1 MKRKLFCLF
10 VLCLISFTGCALLNP
25 WVDSEKDDSTP
36 VFIQPGLN
44 LKTIRGVLYIES
56 NTGPLSLAPLASLV
70 ASGVP
75 LAGSDSAGIEPG
87 VISSS
92 SPDTRLRPAK
102 KVSGIENARVYALHD
117 PDNFVFT
124 DNTGKFELSVDME
137 KFKQW
142 LTKNGIP
149 AINDGSNNDISEL
162 VTIVAEKK
170 EKQADGSELNLS
182 TSIPVDCKNKIVVQL
197 EDLYDKELHSQVK
210 VRYSGHSYGIVTVD
224 GLAAGD
230 ASILFYDTANGQIAY
245 KGQTDN
251 TGSYSVFPPPGH
263 YRLVVTKDGCEPV
276 AVESYEVKEKG
287 KRKDDFNLKPGKND
301 KPAPVIT
308 FNPGTVKAPELQV
321 KVNGVA
327 VQNGQTVELD
337 QNSEIELNV
346 IATDNDAGLGNI
358 IVAWNSAE
366 WFRETG
372 ARQYS
377 LSHTAKRKLAEAGL
391 FAVNIKASDFD
402 MIASMSP
409 AQPGYFR
416 IEVPQAGD
424 AAFLNSIGAMVKGN
438 DGTEKFRSILI
449 PDANKKV
456 GAVAEIL
463 VNPGDVVVP
472 YIHVNTKN
480 RTPREYDRF
489 VGQFDANNKPVW
501 KSEIGADGIA
511 LIGFEDLL
519 PEFKPDYDYNDVYF
533 KAWFAKEPAPGSEIL
548 VVSPSPSHQLE
559 FSFAIK
565 VKPSVVA
572 PSAPINLAATAGNAI
587 ATLTWSF
594 VDGAASYNVYYSTT
608 AGVTVA
614 NGTKVTGA
622 ASPAEITGLTNGQTY
637 YFIVTAVNAGGESAP
652 SNEVSAKPQVP
663 APGAPINLAATAGN
677 AIATLTWNLVDGAA
691 SYNVYY
697 STTAGVTVANGTKVT
712 GAASPAE
719 ITGLTNGQTYYF
731 IVTAVN
737 AGGESAPSN
746 EASAKPQVP
755 APGAPINLAATAG
768 NAIATL
774 TWNLVDGAVS
784 YNVYYSTTAGATVAN
799 GTKVTG
805 AATPAEIT
813 GLTNGQTYYFIVTAV
828 NAGGESAPS
837 NEASAKPQIPPPP
850 APENLRVEIEG
861 STVTVLWD
869 EVAGAESYNLYWLD
883 SAGVTTG
890 NSTKVANASAPEV
903 FENVPVGARYFRV
916 SALNAGGESA
926 LSAEVKATIIG
937 AFTSLMG
944 ATGSFFVN
952 DACSDNNGNVY
963 VTGYSFSSI
972 DGQPYNAKADYFLIK
987 YDMNGS
993 KTWVRMGGSAGTDY
1007 GTAVCA
1013 DSTGVYLLGQTDSTV
1028 FAGGGSRGDFFIV
1041 KYDFTGNIVWSK
1053 QYGTSDYEYPGEMA
1067 IDSSGLYV
1075 TGRYQKYVT
1084 TTFSETKEQVVLW
1097 KFDLSGNA
1105 VYSKFDSSGF
1115 SLQSVNSYG
1124 VAVLGGKVFQTV
1136 HQTSTAVTNLNNIN
1150 TRLMRFDATTGDFE
1164 KRIDRNSVTKEYL
1177 GKIAAD
1183 STGIYVIESRWD
1195 SSKGYRYFIVVKY
1208 DTELNSLWSRNI
1220 DPLANASLS
1229 GISCLDSKVYVGGNV
1244 DSSAFI
1250 APALGGSDGFG
1261 IFYSAAGNKFGDVKF
1276 GGSTNETVGGVVKTP
1291 YGLYFAGTVKVTGGS
1306 DIFLKK
1312 H

>member
-1 MKRKLFCLF
+1 VKRKLFCLF

-25 WVDSEKDDSTP
+25 WVGSKEDDSNP
-36 VFIQPGLN
+36 VSIQPGLN

-56 NTGPLSLAPLASLV
+56 DTGPLSLAPLANQIASGTSLTGSGSAEV
-70 ASGVP
+70 ASGDVS
-75 LAGSDSAGIEPG
+75 LGTSDA
-87 VISSS
+87 
-92 SPDTRLRPAK
+92 RLRPAK
-102 KVSGIENARVYALHD
+102 KVSGIENAKVYALHD

-142 LTKNGIP
+142 LNKNGIP
-149 AINDGSNNDISEL
+149 TISDGSNGDISEL

-230 ASILFYDTANGQIAY
+230 ASILFYETANGQIAY

-263 YRLVVTKDGCEPV
+263 YRLVVTKEGCEPV

-301 KPAPVIT
+301 NRAPVIT

-321 KVNGVA
+321 KINGVA
-327 VQNGQTVELD
+327 VQNGQTVEFD
-337 QNSEIELNV
+337 QNSEIELSV
-346 IATDNDAGLGNI
+346 LATDNDAGLGN
-358 IVAWNSAE
+358 VLAAWNSAE

-377 LSHTAKRKLAEAGL
+377 LSHTEKRKLAEAGL
-391 FAVNIKASDFD
+391 FAVSIKTSDFD

-449 PDANKKV
+449 QDANKKV

-463 VNPGDVVVP
+463 VNPGDIVVP

-480 RTPREYDRF
+480 RNPREYDRF

-511 LIGFEDLL
+511 LIGFEDLI

-533 KAWFAKEPAPGSEIL
+533 KAWFAKEPTPGSEVL

-565 VKPSVVA
+565 VKPLVVA
-572 PSAPINLAATAGNAI
+572 PSAPINLAAA
-587 ATLTWSF
+587 
-594 VDGAASYNVYYSTT
+594 
-608 AGVTVA
+608 
-614 NGTKVTGA
+614 
-622 ASPAEITGLTNGQTY
+622 
-637 YFIVTAVNAGGESAP
+637 
-652 SNEVSAKPQVP
+652 
-663 APGAPINLAATAGN
+663 AGN
-677 AIATLTWNLVDGAA
+677 AIATLTWNLVEGAA

-697 STTAGVTVANGTKVT
+697 STSAGVTVANGTKVS
-712 GAASPAE
+712 GAVSPAE

-755 APGAPINLAATAG
+755 APGAPINLAAAAG

-774 TWNLVDGAVS
+774 TWNLVEGAAS
-784 YNVYYSTTAGATVAN
+784 YNVYYSTSAGVTVAN
-799 GTKVTG
+799 GTKVSG
-805 AATPAEIT
+805 AVSPAEIT

-837 NEASAKPQIPPPP
+837 NEASAKPQIPPPA
-850 APENLRVEIEG
+850 APENLRVEVEG
-861 STVTVLWD
+861 STLTVLWD

-883 SAGVTTG
+883 SEGVTTG
-890 NSTKVANASAPEV
+890 NSTKVANASAPEI
-903 FENVPVGARYFRV
+903 FENVPAGARYFRV

-926 LSAEVKATIIG
+926 LSAEVKAIIIDV
-937 AFTSLMG
+937 FTSLLG
-944 ATGSFFVN
+944 AKGNYSVN
-952 DACSDNNGNVY
+952 DACSDSDGNVY
-963 VTGYSFSSI
+963 VTGYSFNSI

-987 YDMNGS
+987 YDMYGG

-1007 GTAVCA
+1007 GTAVCT

-1041 KYDFTGNIVWSK
+1041 KYDFTGSIVWSK

-1075 TGRYQKYVT
+1075 TGRYKKYVT
-1084 TTFSETKEQVVLW
+1084 TTFSETKEKVVLW

-1105 VYSKFDSSGF
+1105 VYSKFDESGF

-1124 VAVLGGKVFQTV
+1124 IAVLGGKVFQTV
-1136 HQTSTAVTNLNNIN
+1136 HQTSTAVTNINNIN

-1183 STGIYVIESRWD
+1183 STGVYIIERRWD
-1195 SSKGYRYFIVVKY
+1195 SSKGYYYFIIVKY
-1208 DTELNSLWSRNI
+1208 DSELNSLWSRNI

-1229 GISCLDSKVYVGGNV
+1229 GISCLDSRVYAGGNV

-1250 APALGGSDGFG
+1250 APAIGGSDGFG
-1261 IFYSAAGNKFGDVKF
+1261 IFYSSSGSKFGDIKF
-1276 GGSTNETVGGVVKTP
+1276 GGSTNEIVGGVVKTP
-1291 YGLYFAGTVKVTGGS
+1291 YGLYFAGTVQVTGGS

>member
-25 WVDSEKDDSTP
+25 WVGSKEDDSNP
-36 VFIQPGLN
+36 VSIQPGLN

-56 NTGPLSLAPLASLV
+56 DTGPLSLAPLANQIASGTSLTGSGSAEV
-70 ASGVP
+70 ASGDVS
-75 LAGSDSAGIEPG
+75 LGTSDA
-87 VISSS
+87 
-92 SPDTRLRPAK
+92 RLRPAK
-102 KVSGIENARVYALHD
+102 KVSGIENAKVYALHD

-142 LTKNGIP
+142 LNKNGIP
-149 AINDGSNNDISEL
+149 TISDGSNGDISEL

-230 ASILFYDTANGQIAY
+230 ASILFYETANGQIAY

-263 YRLVVTKDGCEPV
+263 YRLVVTKEGCEPV

-301 KPAPVIT
+301 NRAPVIT

-321 KVNGVA
+321 KINGVA
-327 VQNGQTVELD
+327 VQNGQTVEFD
-337 QNSEIELNV
+337 QNSEIELSV
-346 IATDNDAGLGNI
+346 LATDNDAGLGN
-358 IVAWNSAE
+358 VLAAWNSAE

-377 LSHTAKRKLAEAGL
+377 LSHTEKRKLAEAGL
-391 FAVNIKASDFD
+391 FAVSIKTSDFD

-449 PDANKKV
+449 QDANKKV

-463 VNPGDVVVP
+463 VNPGDIVVP

-480 RTPREYDRF
+480 RNPREYDRF

-511 LIGFEDLL
+511 LIGFEDLI

-533 KAWFAKEPAPGSEIL
+533 KAWFAKEPTPGSEVL

-565 VKPSVVA
+565 VKPLVVA
-572 PSAPINLAATAGNAI
+572 PSAPINLAAA
-587 ATLTWSF
+587 
-594 VDGAASYNVYYSTT
+594 
-608 AGVTVA
+608 
-614 NGTKVTGA
+614 
-622 ASPAEITGLTNGQTY
+622 
-637 YFIVTAVNAGGESAP
+637 
-652 SNEVSAKPQVP
+652 
-663 APGAPINLAATAGN
+663 AGN
-677 AIATLTWNLVDGAA
+677 AIATLTWNLVEGAA

-697 STTAGVTVANGTKVT
+697 STSAGVTVANGTKV
-712 GAASPAE
+712 S
-719 ITGLTNGQTYYF
+719 
-731 IVTAVN
+731 
-737 AGGESAPSN
+737 
-746 EASAKPQVP
+746 
-755 APGAPINLAATAG
+755 
-768 NAIATL
+768 
-774 TWNLVDGAVS
+774 GAVS
-784 YNVYYSTTAGATVAN
+784 
-799 GTKVTG
+799 
-805 AATPAEIT
+805 PAEIT

-837 NEASAKPQIPPPP
+837 NEASAKPQIPPPA
-850 APENLRVEIEG
+850 APENLRVEVEG
-861 STVTVLWD
+861 STLTVLWD

-883 SAGVTTG
+883 SEGVTTG
-890 NSTKVANASAPEV
+890 NSTKVANASAPEI
-903 FENVPVGARYFRV
+903 FENVPAGARYFRV

-926 LSAEVKATIIG
+926 LSAEVKAIIIDV
-937 AFTSLMG
+937 FTSLLG
-944 ATGSFFVN
+944 AKGNYSVN
-952 DACSDNNGNVY
+952 DACSDSDGNVY
-963 VTGYSFSSI
+963 VTGYSFNSI

-987 YDMNGS
+987 YDMYGG

-1007 GTAVCA
+1007 GTAVCT

-1041 KYDFTGNIVWSK
+1041 KYDFTGSIVWSK

-1075 TGRYQKYVT
+1075 TGRYKKYVT
-1084 TTFSETKEQVVLW
+1084 TTFSETKEKVVLW

-1105 VYSKFDSSGF
+1105 VYSKFDESGF

-1124 VAVLGGKVFQTV
+1124 IAVLGGKVFQTV
-1136 HQTSTAVTNLNNIN
+1136 HQTSTAVTNINNIN

-1183 STGIYVIESRWD
+1183 STGVYIIERRWD
-1195 SSKGYRYFIVVKY
+1195 SSKGYYYFIIVKY
-1208 DTELNSLWSRNI
+1208 DSELNSLWSRNI

-1229 GISCLDSKVYVGGNV
+1229 GISCLDSRVYAGGNV

-1250 APALGGSDGFG
+1250 APAIGGSDGFG
-1261 IFYSAAGNKFGDVKF
+1261 IFYSSSGSKFGDIKF
-1276 GGSTNETVGGVVKTP
+1276 GGSTNEIVGGVVKTP
-1291 YGLYFAGTVKVTGGS
+1291 YGLYFAGTVQVTGGS